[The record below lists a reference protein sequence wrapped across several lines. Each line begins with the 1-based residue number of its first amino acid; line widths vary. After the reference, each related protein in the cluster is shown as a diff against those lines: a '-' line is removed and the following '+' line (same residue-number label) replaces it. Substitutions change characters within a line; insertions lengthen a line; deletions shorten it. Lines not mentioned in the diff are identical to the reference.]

1 MPLVPYKIVI
11 TIIYYLH
18 LHLFHCFDY
27 ITKTENQ
34 KTFDHK
40 FLLHLHLFLR
50 FMCFGYSLTI
60 LASSVSRWNMALT
73 SLSSTEPRPGPSSD
87 SLLLCRV

>member
-50 FMCFGYSLTI
+50 FMCFGYSLQRIFELTNRKEKI
-60 LASSVSRWNMALT
+60 GQKSKVFSRWK
-73 SLSSTEPRPGPSSD
+73 SSK
-87 SLLLCRV
+87 